1 MRLDRRG
8 VDEQFGGRTASRRQ
22 GMKEARPHTFGCP
35 SLETVVER
43 LPGAVD
49 RRCIFPTATGY
60 QHMHNAADDPA
71 IIHPRLAPR
80 ITRQMRL
87 DPTELVFRQ
96 PEISVFQERAPSGD
110 LESCR
115 RADVNPLYGS
125 QP

>member
-1 MRLDRRG
+1 MRLDR
-8 VDEQFGGRTASRRQ
+8 GRIDQQLRRWTVGRRQ
-22 GMKEARPHTFGCP
+22 GMKEARPHAFGCP

-60 QHMHNAADDPA
+60 QHMHNAADNPA

-87 DPTELVFRQ
+87 DPSELVFRQ
-96 PEISVFQERAPSGD
+96 PEISVFQQRTPSGD

-115 RADVNPLYGS
+115 PTDVDPFYGS